1 MDKTLKQDIIVMSF
15 LYAIGAIQS
24 LFFSNPG
31 VIKSGI
37 LLILLAQS
45 YYLIIML
52 LKMSNN
58 YQSGISGPISWS
70 IASVIVL
77 LIASICT
84 TIIYSN
90 VDLNNEKLNKNKKY
104 KTVLQASAGLQIVIA
119 IFQYLSVMSIL
130 DTSFQFNTQSLNN
143 NNIKKAS
150 IGFSYIVLAFLIWM
164 TNEIKKLK
172 RYTIPSD

>member
-15 LYAIGAIQS
+15 IYVIGGIQS

-45 YYLIIML
+45 YYIIIML

-58 YQSGISGPISWS
+58 YQGGISNGISWY

-77 LIASICT
+77 LVASICT

-104 KTVLQASAGLQIVIA
+104 KTFLQATAGLQIIIA
-119 IFQYLSVMSIL
+119 IFQYLSIMSIL
-130 DTSFQFNTQSLNN
+130 DTRFNILSLDNS
-143 NNIKKAS
+143 NIKKAS

-164 TNEIKKLK
+164 TSEIKKLK

>member
-1 MDKTLKQDIIVMSF
+1 MDKTLKQDIAVMSF
-15 LYAIGAIQS
+15 LYAIGGIQS

-45 YYLIIML
+45 YYIIIML

-58 YQSGISGPISWS
+58 YQSGISNGISWY
-70 IASVIVL
+70 IASIIVL
-77 LIASICT
+77 LVASICT

-119 IFQYLSVMSIL
+119 IFQYLSIMSIL
-130 DTSFQFNTQSLNN
+130 DTRFNILSLDNS
-143 NNIKKAS
+143 NIKKAS

-164 TNEIKKLK
+164 TSEIKKLK

>member
-15 LYAIGAIQS
+15 LYLIGGIQS

-45 YYLIIML
+45 YYIIIML
-52 LKMSNN
+52 LKISNN
-58 YQSGISGPISWS
+58 YQSGISNGISWY

-77 LIASICT
+77 LVASICT

-104 KTVLQASAGLQIVIA
+104 KTFLQATAGLQIIIA
-119 IFQYLSVMSIL
+119 IFQYLSIMSIL
-130 DTSFQFNTQSLNN
+130 DTRFNILSLDNS
-143 NNIKKAS
+143 NIKKAS
-150 IGFSYIVLAFLIWM
+150 VGFSYIVLAFLIWM
-164 TNEIKKLK
+164 TSEIKKLK